1 MQRYFCNQ
9 VNDNK
14 FTLSVDDSYHIE
26 KVMRMKLED
35 KIEIVYNNE
44 TYICSINSFNP
55 VTCIINNKLDENN
68 EMNKKIIIVQS
79 LVNEQKMDFILQK
92 CTELG
97 MYKFIP
103 YKAVNSIIKDNG
115 KIDKKIDRWQRIV
128 KEASEQ
134 SKRNIIPEVLNI
146 MNINEIINYKADL
159 KLICST
165 ISDNKLK
172 NVIKEHNNYDTI
184 MLVIGPEGGFNPNEE
199 EKFINN
205 GFIPISLGKR
215 ILRTETASLCIL
227 SMFNYE
233 WW

>member
-115 KIDKKIDRWQRIV
+115 KMDKKIDRWQRIV

-146 MNINEIINYKADL
+146 MDINEIINYKADL